1 MHFEIKYVMIKI
13 KVRKKIVSLWNYII
27 RIIWK
32 WRKDRFAARFIR
44 SNFISFIL
52 WDTLIPWKTAQRKRK
67 YFKRKL
73 KKFRTF
79 L

>member
-13 KVRKKIVSLWNYII
+13 KVRKKIVSLWNHII

-52 WDTLIPWKTAQRKRK
+52 WDTSILWENRS
-67 YFKRKL
+67 
-73 KKFRTF
+73 KKKKI
-79 L
+79 LQKEIKEV